1 LGRALSDDQI
11 ELYSRQIILREL
23 GGTGQLR
30 LLGARCLA
38 LGSGPAASAALTYLA
53 AGGIG
58 AIDVLGD
65 ARLRGLPLAPLEQ
78 LNPDVVVRGVTQAPA
93 APPIA
98 LGEYDLFLDLRAS
111 CAAASDR
118 QGTSE
123 ARTIDSPRCG
133 SIALIG
139 ERAAL
144 ALVLVPAGA
153 VGCVA
158 CNRALSRPPRGESP
172 SAIDL
177 ALGGTM
183 AAIAACRWVAKIASD
198 ERARA
203 LVLDAGAAT
212 WSEVAT
218 ERSLPCPR
226 GCPT

>member
-1 LGRALSDDQI
+1 MGRALSDDQI

-53 AGGIG
+53 AGGVG
-58 AIDVLGD
+58 TIDVLGD
-65 ARLRGLPLAPLEQ
+65 ASLRGLALAPLEQ
-78 LNPDVVVRGVTQAPA
+78 LNPDVVVRSLAQARA

-98 LGEYDLFLDLRAS
+98 LDEYDLFLDLRAGR
-111 CAAASDR
+111 AATIDR
-118 QGTSE
+118 QGAAE
-123 ARTIDSPRCG
+123 ARTIGSPRCG
-133 SIALIG
+133 SIALTS

-144 ALVLVPAGA
+144 ALVLIPAGA

-158 CNRALSRPPRGESP
+158 CTRAPSAPSRGESP

-183 AAIAACRWVAKIASD
+183 AAIAACRWVAGIATD

-203 LVLDAGAAT
+203 LVLGADAAT

-226 GCPT
+226 GCPV